1 MRKYIKLCVTALL
14 VSIVTLLTS
23 CPATPPS
30 LPSSNDRP
38 YLTPAT
44 PQNLRVQSGLQNS
57 FVLEWDKVD
66 SADWYV
72 VEYASAD
79 QPSEF
84 TMVSSGIRNNRLT
97 ITGRNGIGG
106 MNIDPDESYF
116 FSVKA
121 VASYGTERR
130 ESMPSDI
137 VEGAMAPETIQF
149 LVFPTVRDVTL
160 VWHSPNQIGYSG
172 EKLYEADYY
181 LRYKQK
187 NEQNWGDP
195 IPLED
200 SEDTET
206 ISNNMFSTDNPDY
219 DFQIYMEIGD
229 ENPVTVESE
238 IITATISEDYTPD
251 AIQSIEIESNRSDY
265 IGVKWSIPSN
275 WRLGD
280 ITRDICY
287 FTIERK
293 ASSYE
298 RKSSSSDW
306 EEIIN
311 ENEKGQSSSIEY
323 QGDGSEE
330 SPLTLEFHD
339 DTAVPGELYQYR
351 INYTVKPIPGDDSIY
366 YESNTDNVQESEK
379 GYLFYPEVSELAA
392 SYESLGPA
400 KSNVTL
406 TFKIDAPALSD
417 DLNLRWAVQRNVT
430 HPAEEETKNSIVE
443 NSELSDS
450 KFTFTETLNHREE
463 DAVSEHTY
471 TYNLVLL
478 KDDGS
483 IYADFGTFISDETLK
498 LSVPQII
505 NSAITSPDN
514 RVERIELHWS
524 ENVYVYEGLDR
535 STYIYTYQIDGE
547 APTTIS
553 QEKIIYDESGLCST
567 VIETEK
573 TEPVNISL
581 YVSALD
587 NQYYSTVSTVARVL
601 AFPDDFNLAITSNP
615 DKVILTWDSTNAI
628 TENVQYY
635 YEYSYENGKSGMLEI
650 DDITADTLTIE
661 KGSIPD
667 NSEISVKLLAKNTEY
682 ENEGSIDPL
691 VIKGVFI
698 SAPENIKASKAV
710 SESEVV
716 ITWDAVK
723 NADGYNVYRYL
734 NPDLSD
740 AERIGENINE
750 TTFTDSN
757 PTLSKPYYTVTALKG
772 TGETEKPFE
781 FESELNTATLESEP
795 VNLGYVFGGAMNAEV
810 ETAPVDESG
819 MYRPYTV
826 ITWDR
831 VPGATKYTISVLGQS
846 ITVDVSGNDHSSDFT
861 KSVNEDG
868 VETLSYHVE
877 GLLDGT
883 YTYYDNTGVLRDS
896 LDVTGYTIT
905 ATNDSFS
912 TENEQVLGTARRQL
926 KPVEYVNLLN
936 SMLYINLK
944 AAVEEESITDW
955 YPPKDRVLS
964 THYKEWSNEGFYVKT
979 PTGGG
984 RNTSQSDSPGWI
996 SMTGYKHYGTLT
1008 FTTRTGNDGIDIRIW
1023 TTDNSIWPYYVGNN
1037 QLYYIGYMKNDAN
1050 AESRQGF
1057 VDITGEGYLPA
1068 VVQLANINVKPV
1080 LDDKEDRF
1088 KDAYYNVT
1096 INNGATVKIDDNE
1109 SIVRPF

>member
-14 VSIVTLLTS
+14 VSIITLLVS

-97 ITGRNGIGG
+97 ITGRNGVGG

-160 VWHSPNQIGYSG
+160 VWHSPNQLGYDG
-172 EKLYEADYY
+172 EKLYEATYTLQY
-181 LRYKQK
+181 RQSGSA
-187 NEQNWGDP
+187 NWEHEIELD
-195 IPLED
+195 D
-200 SEDTET
+200 DKDTYE
-206 ISNNMFSTDNPDY
+206 ISNNDFSSENSDY
-219 DFQIYMEIGD
+219 DFQIYMEIGE
-229 ENPVTVESE
+229 ENPVKVESE
-238 IITATISEDYTPD
+238 IISATLSEDYTPD
-251 AIQSIEIESNRSDY
+251 AISDIEIESGRSDY
-265 IGVKWSIPSN
+265 IGLSWTLPAN
-275 WRLGD
+275 WRLMT
-280 ITRDICY
+280 ITREICY

-293 ASSYE
+293 SAD
-298 RKSSSSDW
+298 SDW
-306 EEIIN
+306 KKIVDEVTD
-311 ENEKGQSSSIEY
+311 GQSASIEVKA
-323 QGDGSEE
+323 GDGSAE
-330 SPLTLEFHD
+330 SPLEFSYED
-339 DTAVPGELYQYR
+339 KSAIPGETYQYR
-351 INYTVKPIPGDDSIY
+351 INYTVMPIPGDDTVY
-366 YESNTDNVQESEK
+366 YESNTDQAIEK
-379 GYLFYPEVSELAA
+379 EGKLFYPEVEEENLDA
-392 SYESLGPA
+392 SYKSEGPA
-400 KSNVTL
+400 QSAVTL
-406 TFKIDAPALSD
+406 SFPADNATLD
-417 DLNLRWAVQRNVT
+417 ETLGLRWGVQRSVI
-430 HPAEEETKNSIVE
+430 HPSSEEAEISIVD
-443 NSELSDS
+443 NPVLSGS
-450 KFTFTETLNHREE
+450 VFTFTEILNYTE
-463 DAVSEHTY
+463 DDSAEEHTY
-471 TYNLVLL
+471 SYNLVLL
-478 KDDGS
+478 KADGS
-483 IYADFGTFISDETLK
+483 VYADFGTFISDETLK

-505 NSAITSPDN
+505 NSVITSPNN
-514 RVERIELHWS
+514 RVGKIELHWS
-524 ENVYVYEGLDR
+524 ENVYEGLDR

-547 APTTIS
+547 APDTIS

-573 TEPVNISL
+573 KEPVNISL
-581 YVSALD
+581 YVSALG

-601 AFPDDFNLAITSNP
+601 AFPDDFNLAIISNP

-740 AERIGENINE
+740 AERIGENIKE
-750 TTFTDSN
+750 TTFADSN

-772 TGETEKPFE
+772 TGETEKPFK
-781 FESELNTATLESEP
+781 FESEPNAATLENEP
-795 VNLGYVFGGAMNAEV
+795 VNLGYVFGGAVNAKV
-810 ETAPVDESG
+810 ETAPVNESG

-877 GLLDGT
+877 GLLDGA
-883 YTYYDNTGVLRDS
+883 YTYYDNTGILRDS
-896 LDVTGYTIT
+896 LDVTGYTIR
-905 ATNDSFS
+905 ASNDAFS
-912 TENEQVLGTARRQL
+912 TVIEQVTGVARRQL
-926 KPVEYVNLLN
+926 KAEEYVNLLN
-936 SMLYINLK
+936 TVLYENLSNVTFSDWWTGK
-944 AAVEEESITDW
+944 FLGIGSDQNSITFDNGFSAYSADGADW
-955 YPPKDRVLS
+955 GGDS
-964 THYKEWSNEGFYVKT
+964 SNPLKI
-979 PTGGG
+979 PSDG
-984 RNTSQSDSPGWI
+984 RGWI
-996 SMTGYKHYGTLT
+996 QLSDVKAFNSELNFY
-1008 FTTRTGNDGIDIRIW
+1008 TRTGGNWKDIRILPYDEGGAGFLD
-1023 TTDNSIWPYYVGNN
+1023 TDSIH
-1037 QLYYIGYMKNDAN
+1037 YIGYNNFEGETDN
-1050 AESRQGF
+1050 QGF
-1057 VDITGEGYLPA
+1057 VEITGVDNGFWPA
-1068 VVQLANINVKPV
+1068 VVQMVNINVQTV
-1080 LDDKEDRF
+1080 DTSGN
-1088 KDAYYNVT
+1088 AYYNVT
-1096 INNGATVKIDDNE
+1096 INNGATEKIDDSE

>member
-14 VSIVTLLTS
+14 VSIVTLLAS

-84 TMVSSGIRNNRLT
+84 TMVSSGVRNNRLT
-97 ITGRNGIGG
+97 ITGRNGVGG

-160 VWHSPNQIGYSG
+160 VWHSPNQLGYDG
-172 EKLYEADYY
+172 EKLYEATYTLQY
-181 LRYKQK
+181 RQSGSA
-187 NEQNWGDP
+187 NWEHEIELD
-195 IPLED
+195 D
-200 SEDTET
+200 DKDTYE
-206 ISNNMFSTDNPDY
+206 ISNNDFSSENSDY
-219 DFQIYMEIGD
+219 DFQIYMEIGE
-229 ENPVTVESE
+229 ENPVKVESE
-238 IITATISEDYTPD
+238 IISATLSEDYTPD
-251 AIQSIEIESNRSDY
+251 AISDIEIESGRSDY
-265 IGVKWSIPSN
+265 IGLSWTLPAN
-275 WRLGD
+275 WRLMT
-280 ITRDICY
+280 ITREICY

-293 ASSYE
+293 SAD
-298 RKSSSSDW
+298 SDW
-306 EEIIN
+306 KKIVDEVTD
-311 ENEKGQSSSIEY
+311 GQSASIEVKA
-323 QGDGSEE
+323 GDGSAE
-330 SPLTLEFHD
+330 SPLEFSYED
-339 DTAVPGELYQYR
+339 KSAIPGETYQYR
-351 INYTVKPIPGDDSIY
+351 INYTVMPIPSDDTVY
-366 YESNTDNVQESEK
+366 YESNTDQAIEK
-379 GYLFYPEVSELAA
+379 EGKLFYPEVEEENLDA
-392 SYESLGPA
+392 SYKSEGPA
-400 KSNVTL
+400 QSAVTL
-406 TFKIDAPALSD
+406 SFPADNATLD
-417 DLNLRWAVQRNVT
+417 ETLGLRWGVQRSVM
-430 HPAEEETKNSIVE
+430 HPSSEEAEISIVD
-443 NSELSDS
+443 NPVLSGS
-450 KFTFTETLNHREE
+450 VFTFTEILNYTE
-463 DAVSEHTY
+463 DDSAEEHTY
-471 TYNLVLL
+471 SYNLVLL
-478 KDDGS
+478 KADGS
-483 IYADFGTFISDETLK
+483 VYADFGTFISDETLK

-505 NSAITSPDN
+505 NSAITSPNN
-514 RVERIELHWS
+514 RVGRIELHWS
-524 ENVYVYEGLDR
+524 ENVYEGLDR

-547 APTTIS
+547 ARVTIS

-573 TEPVNISL
+573 KEPVNISL

-587 NQYYSTVSTVARVL
+587 NQYYSTVSTVASVL
-601 AFPDDFNLAITSNP
+601 AFPDDFNLAIISNP

-740 AERIGENINE
+740 AERIGENIKE

-772 TGETEKPFE
+772 TGETEKPFK
-781 FESELNTATLESEP
+781 FESESNAATLENEP
-795 VNLGYVFGGAMNAEV
+795 VNLGYVFGGAMNAEA

-831 VPGATKYTISVLGQS
+831 VPGATKYTISALGES

-861 KSVNEDG
+861 KNGNEDG
-868 VETLSYHVE
+868 VGTLSYEAE

-883 YTYYDNTGVLRDS
+883 YTYYDNTGILRDS

-905 ATNDSFS
+905 ASNDVFS
-912 TENEQVLGTARRQL
+912 TVIEQVTGSARRQL
-926 KPVEYVNLLN
+926 KAVEYVNLVN
-936 SMLYINLK
+936 NVIYVNLK
-944 AAVEEESITDW
+944 AAVEEKNIVDW
-955 YPPKDRVLS
+955 FPPKDASLGTS
-964 THYKEWSNEGFYVKT
+964 YNDWSNDGFYVRT
-979 PTGGG
+979 ATGGG
-984 RNTSQSDSPGWI
+984 LNTSQSDSPGWI
-996 SMTGYKHYGTLT
+996 SMTEYSHYGNLT
-1008 FTTRTGNDGIDIRIW
+1008 FNTRTGAYGIDIRIW
-1023 TTDNSIWPYYVGNN
+1023 ANSSEGGAGYLGNDT
-1037 QLYYIGYMKNDAN
+1037 LYYIGYMKNDAN

>member
-1 MRKYIKLCVTALL
+1 MIGFLYLIWKVTALL
-14 VSIVTLLTS
+14 VSIITLLAS

-84 TMVSSGIRNNRLT
+84 TMVSSGVRNNRLT
-97 ITGRNGIGG
+97 ITGRNGVGG

-149 LVFPTVRDVTL
+149 LVFPTVHDVTL
-160 VWHSPNQIGYSG
+160 VWHSPNQLGYDG
-172 EKLYEADYY
+172 EKLYEATYTLQY
-181 LRYKQK
+181 RQSGSA
-187 NEQNWGDP
+187 NWEHEIELD
-195 IPLED
+195 D
-200 SEDTET
+200 DKDTYE
-206 ISNNMFSTDNPDY
+206 ISNNDFSSENSDY
-219 DFQIYMEIGD
+219 DFQIYMEIGE
-229 ENPVTVESE
+229 ENPVKVESE
-238 IITATISEDYTPD
+238 IISATLSEDYTPD
-251 AIQSIEIESNRSDY
+251 AISDIEIESGRSDY
-265 IGVKWSIPSN
+265 IGLSWTLPAN
-275 WRLGD
+275 WRLMT
-280 ITRDICY
+280 ITREICY

-293 ASSYE
+293 SAD
-298 RKSSSSDW
+298 SDW
-306 EEIIN
+306 KKIVDEVTD
-311 ENEKGQSSSIEY
+311 GQSASIEVKA
-323 QGDGSEE
+323 GDGSAE
-330 SPLTLEFHD
+330 SPLEFSYED
-339 DTAVPGELYQYR
+339 KSAIPGETYQYR
-351 INYTVKPIPGDDSIY
+351 INYTVMPIPGDDTVY
-366 YESNTDNVQESEK
+366 YESNTDQAIEK
-379 GYLFYPEVSELAA
+379 EGKLFYPEVEEENLDA
-392 SYESLGPA
+392 SYKSEGPA
-400 KSNVTL
+400 QSAVTL
-406 TFKIDAPALSD
+406 SFPADNATLD
-417 DLNLRWAVQRNVT
+417 ETLGLRWGVQRSVI
-430 HPAEEETKNSIVE
+430 HPSSEEAEISIVD
-443 NSELSDS
+443 NPVLSGS
-450 KFTFTETLNHREE
+450 VFTFTEILNYTE
-463 DAVSEHTY
+463 DDSAEEHTY
-471 TYNLVLL
+471 SYNLVLL
-478 KDDGS
+478 KADGS
-483 IYADFGTFISDETLK
+483 VYADFGTFISDETLK

-505 NSAITSPDN
+505 NSVITSPNN
-514 RVERIELHWS
+514 RVGRIELHWS
-524 ENVYVYEGLDR
+524 ENVYEGLDR

-547 APTTIS
+547 APDTIS

-573 TEPVNISL
+573 KEPVNISL
-581 YVSALD
+581 YVSALG
-587 NQYYSTVSTVARVL
+587 NQYYSKVNTVV
-601 AFPDDFNLAITSNP
+601 PDDFNLAITSNP

-635 YEYSYENGKSGMLEI
+635 YEYSYENGKSSMLEI
-650 DDITADTLTIE
+650 DDITSDTLTIE

-682 ENEGSIDPL
+682 EKEGSIETSD
-691 VIKGVFI
+691 VKGVFI

-740 AERIGENINE
+740 AEPIGENIQE
-750 TTFTDSN
+750 TTFADTN

-772 TGETEKPFE
+772 TGETEKPFK
-781 FESELNTATLESEP
+781 FESEPNAATLENEP
-795 VNLGYVFGGAMNAEV
+795 VNLGYVFGGTMNAEA

-877 GLLDGT
+877 GLLDGA
-883 YTYYDNTGVLRDS
+883 YTYYDNTGILRDS
-896 LDVTGYTIT
+896 LDVTGYTIR
-905 ATNDSFS
+905 ASNDACS
-912 TENEQVLGTARRQL
+912 TVIEQVTGVARRQL
-926 KPVEYVNLLN
+926 KAEEYVNIVN
-936 SMLYINLK
+936 SILSSAIEK
-944 AAVEEESITDW
+944 ANFNDW
-955 YPPKDRVLS
+955 
-964 THYKEWSNEGFYVKT
+964 FT
-979 PTGGG
+979 PGG
-984 RNTSQSDSPGWI
+984 RNPEPDSYTDGGLKITTASSSISGGLDEMSCNNPGWI
-996 SMTGYKHYGTLT
+996 EMREYQTPLFMGLLFNTDAA
-1008 FTTRTGNDGIDIRIW
+1008 NQDIRIW
-1023 TTDNSIWPYYVGNN
+1023 SDGINKSTGTQYWGDQKLLKVGGLEDDGQARGKVVITDTATDRPKYYSAEVILHNIDVQN
-1037 QLYYIGYMKNDAN
+1037 DTNDEYYLV
-1050 AESRQGF
+1050 S
-1057 VDITGEGYLPA
+1057 
-1068 VVQLANINVKPV
+1068 
-1080 LDDKEDRF
+1080 
-1088 KDAYYNVT
+1088 
-1096 INNGATVKIDDNE
+1096 INNGTQVQINDSDVPVK
-1109 SIVRPF
+1109 PY

>member
-14 VSIVTLLTS
+14 VSIITLLVS

-97 ITGRNGIGG
+97 ITGRNGVGG

-160 VWHSPNQIGYSG
+160 VWHSPNQLGYDG
-172 EKLYEADYY
+172 EKLYEATYTLQY
-181 LRYKQK
+181 RQSGSA
-187 NEQNWGDP
+187 NWEHEIELD
-195 IPLED
+195 D
-200 SEDTET
+200 DKDTYE
-206 ISNNMFSTDNPDY
+206 ISNNDFSSENSDY
-219 DFQIYMEIGD
+219 DFQIYMEIGE
-229 ENPVTVESE
+229 ENPVKVESE
-238 IITATISEDYTPD
+238 IISATLSEDYTPD
-251 AIQSIEIESNRSDY
+251 AISDIEIESGRSDY
-265 IGVKWSIPSN
+265 IGLSWTLPAN
-275 WRLGD
+275 WRLMT
-280 ITRDICY
+280 ITREICY

-293 ASSYE
+293 SAD
-298 RKSSSSDW
+298 SDW
-306 EEIIN
+306 KKIVDEVTD
-311 ENEKGQSSSIEY
+311 GQSASIEVKA
-323 QGDGSEE
+323 GDGSAE
-330 SPLTLEFHD
+330 SPLEFSYED
-339 DTAVPGELYQYR
+339 KSAIPGETYQYR
-351 INYTVKPIPGDDSIY
+351 INYTVMPIPGDDTVY
-366 YESNTDNVQESEK
+366 YESNTDQAIEK
-379 GYLFYPEVSELAA
+379 EGKLFYPEVEEENLDA
-392 SYESLGPA
+392 SYKSEGPA
-400 KSNVTL
+400 QSAVTL
-406 TFKIDAPALSD
+406 SFPADNATLD
-417 DLNLRWAVQRNVT
+417 ETLGLRWGVQRSVM
-430 HPAEEETKNSIVE
+430 HPSSEEAEISIVD
-443 NSELSDS
+443 NPVLSGS
-450 KFTFTETLNHREE
+450 VFTFTEILNYTE
-463 DAVSEHTY
+463 DDSAEEHTY
-471 TYNLVLL
+471 SYNLVLL
-478 KDDGS
+478 KADGS
-483 IYADFGTFISDETLK
+483 VYADFGTFISDETLK

-505 NSAITSPDN
+505 NSVITSPNN

-524 ENVYVYEGLDR
+524 ENVYEGLDR

-547 APTTIS
+547 APDTIS

-573 TEPVNISL
+573 KEPVNISL
-581 YVSALD
+581 YVSALG

-601 AFPDDFNLAITSNP
+601 AFPDDFNLAIISNP

-740 AERIGENINE
+740 AERIGENIKE

-781 FESELNTATLESEP
+781 FESELNTATLENEP
-795 VNLGYVFGGAMNAEV
+795 VNLGYVFGGTMNAEA

-831 VPGATKYTISVLGQS
+831 VPGATKYTISVLGES

-861 KSVNEDG
+861 KSGNEDG
-868 VETLSYHVE
+868 IETLSYHVE

-1096 INNGATVKIDDNE
+1096 INNGATVKIDDSE

>member
-14 VSIVTLLTS
+14 VSIITLLVS

-97 ITGRNGIGG
+97 ITGRNGVGG

-160 VWHSPNQIGYSG
+160 VWHSPNQLGYDG
-172 EKLYEADYY
+172 EKLYEATYTLQY
-181 LRYKQK
+181 RQSGSA
-187 NEQNWGDP
+187 NWEHEIELD
-195 IPLED
+195 D
-200 SEDTET
+200 DKDTYE
-206 ISNNMFSTDNPDY
+206 ISNNDFSSENSDY
-219 DFQIYMEIGD
+219 DFQIYMEIGE
-229 ENPVTVESE
+229 ENPVKVESE
-238 IITATISEDYTPD
+238 IISATLSEDYTPD
-251 AIQSIEIESNRSDY
+251 AISDIEIESGRSDY
-265 IGVKWSIPSN
+265 IGLSWTLPAN
-275 WRLGD
+275 WRLMT
-280 ITRDICY
+280 ITREICY

-293 ASSYE
+293 SAD
-298 RKSSSSDW
+298 SDW
-306 EEIIN
+306 KKIVDEVTD
-311 ENEKGQSSSIEY
+311 GQSASIEVKA
-323 QGDGSEE
+323 GDGSAE
-330 SPLTLEFHD
+330 SPLEFSYED
-339 DTAVPGELYQYR
+339 KSAIPGETYQYR
-351 INYTVKPIPGDDSIY
+351 INYTVMPIPGDDTVY
-366 YESNTDNVQESEK
+366 YESNTDQAIEK
-379 GYLFYPEVSELAA
+379 EGKLFYPEVEEENLDA
-392 SYESLGPA
+392 SYKSEGPA
-400 KSNVTL
+400 QSAVTL
-406 TFKIDAPALSD
+406 SFPADNATLD
-417 DLNLRWAVQRNVT
+417 ETLGLRWGVQRSVI
-430 HPAEEETKNSIVE
+430 HPSSEEAEISIVD
-443 NSELSDS
+443 NPVLSGS
-450 KFTFTETLNHREE
+450 VFTFTEILNYTE
-463 DAVSEHTY
+463 DDSAEEHTY
-471 TYNLVLL
+471 SYNLVLL
-478 KDDGS
+478 KADGS
-483 IYADFGTFISDETLK
+483 VYADFGTFISDETLK

-505 NSAITSPDN
+505 NSVITSPNN
-514 RVERIELHWS
+514 RVGKIELHWS
-524 ENVYVYEGLDR
+524 ENVYEGLDR

-547 APTTIS
+547 APDTIS

-573 TEPVNISL
+573 KEPVNISL

-628 TENVQYY
+628 IENVQYY
-635 YEYSYENGKSGMLEI
+635 YEYSYENEKSGMLEI

-740 AERIGENINE
+740 AERIGENIKE

-772 TGETEKPFE
+772 TGETEKPFK
-781 FESELNTATLESEP
+781 FESELNTATLENEP
-795 VNLGYVFGGAMNAEV
+795 VNLGYVFGGTMNAEA

-831 VPGATKYTISVLGQS
+831 VPGATKYTIAALGES

-861 KSVNEDG
+861 KSGNEDG
-868 VETLSYHVE
+868 IETLSYHVE

-883 YTYYDNTGVLRDS
+883 YTYYDNTGILRDS
-896 LDVTGYTIT
+896 LEVTGYTIT
-905 ATNDSFS
+905 ASNDVFS
-912 TENEQVLGTARRQL
+912 TDIEQVAGTVRRQL
-926 KPVEYVNLLN
+926 KTEEYVNLLN
-936 SMLYINLK
+936 TVLHENLSN
-944 AAVEEESITDW
+944 VPFRDW
-955 YPPKDRVLS
+955 WTGSVAS
-964 THYKEWSNEGFYVKT
+964 EGD
-979 PTGGG
+979 
-984 RNTSQSDSPGWI
+984 TSQNHDAPGNGFSVYTTHGSGGILGLSNNPVDAPDRGWI
-996 SMTGYKHYGTLT
+996 QLANVKAFNSELNFY
-1008 FTTRTGNDGIDIRIW
+1008 TRTGDNWKDIRILPG
-1023 TTDNSIWPYYVGNN
+1023 DEGKAGYLDVDPLV
-1037 QLYYIGYMKNDAN
+1037 YIGYDNLSGETGN
-1050 AESRQGF
+1050 QGF
-1057 VDITGEGYLPA
+1057 VEITGVNNGYWPA
-1068 VVQLANINVKPV
+1068 VVQMVNINVQTV
-1080 LDDKEDRF
+1080 DTSGN
-1088 KDAYYNVT
+1088 AYYNVT
-1096 INNGATVKIDDNE
+1096 INNGPTVKIDDSE

>member
-14 VSIVTLLTS
+14 VSIITLLVS

-97 ITGRNGIGG
+97 ITGRNGVGG

-160 VWHSPNQIGYSG
+160 VWHSPNQLGYDG
-172 EKLYEADYY
+172 EKLYEATYTLQY
-181 LRYKQK
+181 RQSGSA
-187 NEQNWGDP
+187 NWEHEIELD
-195 IPLED
+195 D
-200 SEDTET
+200 DKDTYE
-206 ISNNMFSTDNPDY
+206 ISNNDFSSENSDY
-219 DFQIYMEIGD
+219 DFQIYMEIGE
-229 ENPVTVESE
+229 ENPVKVESE
-238 IITATISEDYTPD
+238 IISATLSEDYTPD
-251 AIQSIEIESNRSDY
+251 AISDIEIESGRSDY
-265 IGVKWSIPSN
+265 IGLSWTLPAN
-275 WRLGD
+275 WRLMT
-280 ITRDICY
+280 ITREICY

-293 ASSYE
+293 SAD
-298 RKSSSSDW
+298 SDW
-306 EEIIN
+306 KKIVDEVTD
-311 ENEKGQSSSIEY
+311 GQSASIEVKA
-323 QGDGSEE
+323 GDGSAE
-330 SPLTLEFHD
+330 SPLEFSYED
-339 DTAVPGELYQYR
+339 KSAIPGETYQYR
-351 INYTVKPIPGDDSIY
+351 INYTVMPIPSDDTVY
-366 YESNTDNVQESEK
+366 YESNTDQAIEK
-379 GYLFYPEVSELAA
+379 EGKLFYPEVEEENLDA
-392 SYESLGPA
+392 SYKSEGPA
-400 KSNVTL
+400 QSAVTL
-406 TFKIDAPALSD
+406 SFPADNATLD
-417 DLNLRWAVQRNVT
+417 ETLGLRWGVQRSVM
-430 HPAEEETKNSIVE
+430 HPSSEEAEISIVD
-443 NSELSDS
+443 NPVLSGS
-450 KFTFTETLNHREE
+450 VFTFTEILNYTE
-463 DAVSEHTY
+463 DDSAEEHTY
-471 TYNLVLL
+471 SYNLVLL
-478 KDDGS
+478 KADGS
-483 IYADFGTFISDETLK
+483 VYADFGTFISDETLK

-505 NSAITSPDN
+505 NSVITSPNN
-514 RVERIELHWS
+514 RVGKIELHWS
-524 ENVYVYEGLDR
+524 ENVYEGLDR

-547 APTTIS
+547 APDTIS

-573 TEPVNISL
+573 KEPVNISL

-601 AFPDDFNLAITSNP
+601 AFPDDFNLAIISNP

-628 TENVQYY
+628 TGNVQYY

-740 AERIGENINE
+740 AERIGENIKE

-781 FESELNTATLESEP
+781 FESELNTATLENEP
-795 VNLGYVFGGAMNAEV
+795 VNLGYVFGGTMNAEA

-826 ITWDR
+826 VTWDR
-831 VPGATKYTISVLGQS
+831 VPGATKYIIAALGES

-868 VETLSYHVE
+868 IETLSYHVE

-883 YTYYDNTGVLRDS
+883 YTYYDNTGILKDS
-896 LDVTGYTIT
+896 LDVTGYTIK
-905 ATNDSFS
+905 ASNDAFS
-912 TENEQVLGTARRQL
+912 TDTEQVTGTVRRQL
-926 KPVEYVNLLN
+926 KAVEYVNLLN
-936 SMLYINLK
+936 TVLYENLSN
-944 AAVEEESITDW
+944 VPFRDW
-955 YPPKDRVLS
+955 WTGSVAS
-964 THYKEWSNEGFYVKT
+964 EGD
-979 PTGGG
+979 
-984 RNTSQSDSPGWI
+984 TSQNHAAPGNGFSVYTTHGSGGILGLSDKPVDAPDRGWI
-996 SMTGYKHYGTLT
+996 QLANVKAFNSELNFY
-1008 FTTRTGNDGIDIRIW
+1008 TRTGDNWKDIRILPG
-1023 TTDNSIWPYYVGNN
+1023 DEGKAGYLDVDPLV
-1037 QLYYIGYMKNDAN
+1037 YIGYDNLSGETGN
-1050 AESRQGF
+1050 QGF
-1057 VDITGEGYLPA
+1057 VEITGVSNGFWPA
-1068 VVQLANINVKPV
+1068 VVQMVNINVQTV
-1080 LDDKEDRF
+1080 DTSGN
-1088 KDAYYNVT
+1088 AYYNVT
-1096 INNGATVKIDDNE
+1096 INKGSTVKINDSE

>member
-14 VSIVTLLTS
+14 VSIVTLLAS

-84 TMVSSGIRNNRLT
+84 TMVSSGVRNNRLT
-97 ITGRNGIGG
+97 ITGRNGVGG

-160 VWHSPNQIGYSG
+160 VWHSPNQLGYDG
-172 EKLYEADYY
+172 EKLYEATYTLQY
-181 LRYKQK
+181 RQSGSA
-187 NEQNWGDP
+187 NWEHEIELD
-195 IPLED
+195 D
-200 SEDTET
+200 DKDTYE
-206 ISNNMFSTDNPDY
+206 ISNNDFSSENSDY
-219 DFQIYMEIGD
+219 DFQIYMEIGE
-229 ENPVTVESE
+229 ENPVKVESE
-238 IITATISEDYTPD
+238 IISATLSEDYTPD
-251 AIQSIEIESNRSDY
+251 AISDIEIESGRSDY
-265 IGVKWSIPSN
+265 IGLSWTLPAN
-275 WRLGD
+275 WRLMT
-280 ITRDICY
+280 ITREICY

-293 ASSYE
+293 SAD
-298 RKSSSSDW
+298 SDW
-306 EEIIN
+306 KKIVDEVTD
-311 ENEKGQSSSIEY
+311 GQSASIEVKA
-323 QGDGSEE
+323 GDGSAE
-330 SPLTLEFHD
+330 SPLEFSYED
-339 DTAVPGELYQYR
+339 KSAIPGETYQYR
-351 INYTVKPIPGDDSIY
+351 INYTVMPIPSDDTVY
-366 YESNTDNVQESEK
+366 YESNTDQAIEK
-379 GYLFYPEVSELAA
+379 EGKLFYPEVEEENLDA
-392 SYESLGPA
+392 SYKSEGPA
-400 KSNVTL
+400 QSAVTL
-406 TFKIDAPALSD
+406 SFPADNATLD
-417 DLNLRWAVQRNVT
+417 ETLGLRWGVQRSVM
-430 HPAEEETKNSIVE
+430 HPSSEEAEISIVD
-443 NSELSDS
+443 NPVLSGS
-450 KFTFTETLNHREE
+450 VFTFTEILNYTE
-463 DAVSEHTY
+463 DDSAEEHTY
-471 TYNLVLL
+471 SYNLVLL
-478 KDDGS
+478 KADGS
-483 IYADFGTFISDETLK
+483 VYADFGTFISDETLK

-524 ENVYVYEGLDR
+524 ENVYEGLDR

-628 TENVQYY
+628 IENVQYY
-635 YEYSYENGKSGMLEI
+635 YEYSYENGKSGMLKI

-740 AERIGENINE
+740 AERIGENIKE

-781 FESELNTATLESEP
+781 FESELNTATLENEP
-795 VNLGYVFGGAMNAEV
+795 VNLGYVFGGTMNAEA

-831 VPGATKYTISVLGQS
+831 VPGATKYTIAALGES

-861 KSVNEDG
+861 KSGNEDG
-868 VETLSYHVE
+868 IETLSYHVE

-883 YTYYDNTGVLRDS
+883 YTYYDNTGILRDS
-896 LDVTGYTIT
+896 LEVTGYTIT
-905 ATNDSFS
+905 ASNDVFS
-912 TENEQVLGTARRQL
+912 TDIEQVAGTVRRQL
-926 KPVEYVNLLN
+926 KTEEYVNLLN
-936 SMLYINLK
+936 TVLHENLSN
-944 AAVEEESITDW
+944 VPFRDW
-955 YPPKDRVLS
+955 WTGSVAS
-964 THYKEWSNEGFYVKT
+964 EGD
-979 PTGGG
+979 
-984 RNTSQSDSPGWI
+984 TSQNHAAPGNGFSVYTTHGSGGILGLSDNPVDAPDRGWI
-996 SMTGYKHYGTLT
+996 QLANVKAFNSELNFY
-1008 FTTRTGNDGIDIRIW
+1008 TRTGDNWKDIRILPG
-1023 TTDNSIWPYYVGNN
+1023 DEGKAGYLDVDPLV
-1037 QLYYIGYMKNDAN
+1037 YIGYDNLSGETGN
-1050 AESRQGF
+1050 QGF
-1057 VDITGEGYLPA
+1057 VEITGVSNGFWPA
-1068 VVQLANINVKPV
+1068 VVQMVNINVQTV
-1080 LDDKEDRF
+1080 DTSGN
-1088 KDAYYNVT
+1088 AYYNVT
-1096 INNGATVKIDDNE
+1096 INKGSTVKINDSE

>member
-14 VSIVTLLTS
+14 VSIITLLVS

-84 TMVSSGIRNNRLT
+84 TMVSSGVRNNRLT
-97 ITGRNGIGG
+97 ITGRNGVGG

-160 VWHSPNQIGYSG
+160 VWHSPNQLGYDG
-172 EKLYEADYY
+172 EKLYEATYTLQY
-181 LRYKQK
+181 RQSGSA
-187 NEQNWGDP
+187 NWEHEIELD
-195 IPLED
+195 D
-200 SEDTET
+200 DKDTYE
-206 ISNNMFSTDNPDY
+206 ISNNDFSSENSDY
-219 DFQIYMEIGD
+219 DFQIYMEIGE
-229 ENPVTVESE
+229 ENPVKVESE
-238 IITATISEDYTPD
+238 IISATLSEDYTPD
-251 AIQSIEIESNRSDY
+251 AISDIEIESGRSDY
-265 IGVKWSIPSN
+265 IGLSWTLPAN
-275 WRLGD
+275 WRLMT
-280 ITRDICY
+280 ITREICY

-293 ASSYE
+293 SAD
-298 RKSSSSDW
+298 SDW
-306 EEIIN
+306 KKIVDEVTD
-311 ENEKGQSSSIEY
+311 GQSASIEVKA
-323 QGDGSEE
+323 GDGSAE
-330 SPLTLEFHD
+330 SPLEFSYED
-339 DTAVPGELYQYR
+339 KSAIPGETYQYR
-351 INYTVKPIPGDDSIY
+351 INYTVMPIPGDDTVY
-366 YESNTDNVQESEK
+366 YESNTDQAIEK
-379 GYLFYPEVSELAA
+379 EGKLFYPEVEEENLDA
-392 SYESLGPA
+392 SYKSEGPA
-400 KSNVTL
+400 QSAVTL
-406 TFKIDAPALSD
+406 SFPADNATLD
-417 DLNLRWAVQRNVT
+417 ETLGLRWGVQRSVM
-430 HPAEEETKNSIVE
+430 HPSSEEAEISIVD
-443 NSELSDS
+443 NPVLSGS
-450 KFTFTETLNHREE
+450 VFTFTEILNYTE
-463 DAVSEHTY
+463 DDSAKEHTY
-471 TYNLVLL
+471 SYNLVLL
-478 KDDGS
+478 KADGS
-483 IYADFGTFISDETLK
+483 VYADFGTFISDETLK

-505 NSAITSPDN
+505 NSVITSPNN
-514 RVERIELHWS
+514 RVGKIELHWS
-524 ENVYVYEGLDR
+524 ENVYEGLDR

-547 APTTIS
+547 APDTIS

-573 TEPVNISL
+573 KEPVNISL

-601 AFPDDFNLAITSNP
+601 AFPDDFNLAIISNP

-740 AERIGENINE
+740 AERIGENIKE

-781 FESELNTATLESEP
+781 FESELNTATLENEL
-795 VNLGYVFGGAMNAEV
+795 VNLGYVFGGAMNAEA

-826 ITWDR
+826 IRWDR
-831 VPGATKYTISVLGQS
+831 VPGATKYTISVLGKS

-861 KSVNEDG
+861 KSGNVDG
-868 VETLSYHVE
+868 VGTLLYKAE

-883 YTYYDNTGVLRDS
+883 YTYYDNTGILRDS
-896 LDVTGYTIT
+896 LDVTGYTII
-905 ATNDSFS
+905 ATNDTLS
-912 TENEQVLGTARRQL
+912 TEDEQIAGTARRQL

-936 SMLYINLK
+936 TVLHENLGNVTFRDWWTGSAEFSGGDK
-944 AAVEEESITDW
+944 SQNHNDFENGFSVYTTDGAGTGW
-955 YPPKDRVLS
+955 LIDPGNPV
-964 THYKEWSNEGFYVKT
+964 NA
-979 PTGGG
+979 PT
-984 RNTSQSDSPGWI
+984 RGWI
-996 SMTGYKHYGTLT
+996 QLSNVKAFNSELNFY
-1008 FTTRTGNDGIDIRIW
+1008 TRTGGNWKDIRILP
-1023 TTDNSIWPYYVGNN
+1023 TDTGGAGYQGVDE
-1037 QLYYIGYMKNDAN
+1037 LHYIGYNN
-1050 AESRQGF
+1050 FEGETNNQGF
-1057 VDITGEGYLPA
+1057 VEITGVNNGFWPA
-1068 VVQLANINVKPV
+1068 VVQMVNINVQTV
-1080 LDDKEDRF
+1080 DTSGN
-1088 KDAYYNVT
+1088 AYYNVT
-1096 INNGATVKIDDNE
+1096 INNGATVKIDDSE

>member
-14 VSIVTLLTS
+14 VSIITLLVS

-84 TMVSSGIRNNRLT
+84 TMVSSGVRNNRLT
-97 ITGRNGIGG
+97 ITGRNGVGG

-160 VWHSPNQIGYSG
+160 VWHSPNQLGYDG
-172 EKLYEADYY
+172 EKLYEATYTLQY
-181 LRYKQK
+181 RQSGSA
-187 NEQNWGDP
+187 NWEHEIELD
-195 IPLED
+195 D
-200 SEDTET
+200 DKDTYE
-206 ISNNMFSTDNPDY
+206 ISNNDFSSENSDY
-219 DFQIYMEIGD
+219 DFQIYMEIGE
-229 ENPVTVESE
+229 ENPVKVESE
-238 IITATISEDYTPD
+238 IISATLSEDYTPD
-251 AIQSIEIESNRSDY
+251 AISDIEIESGRSDY
-265 IGVKWSIPSN
+265 IGLSWMLPAN
-275 WRLGD
+275 WRLMT
-280 ITRDICY
+280 ITREICY

-293 ASSYE
+293 SAD
-298 RKSSSSDW
+298 SDW
-306 EEIIN
+306 KKIVDEVTD
-311 ENEKGQSSSIEY
+311 GQSASIEVKA
-323 QGDGSEE
+323 GDGSAE
-330 SPLTLEFHD
+330 SPLEFSYED
-339 DTAVPGELYQYR
+339 KSAIPGETYQYR
-351 INYTVKPIPGDDSIY
+351 INYTVMPIPGDDTVY
-366 YESNTDNVQESEK
+366 YESNTDQAIEK
-379 GYLFYPEVSELAA
+379 EGKLFYPEVEEENLDA
-392 SYESLGPA
+392 SYKSEGPA
-400 KSNVTL
+400 QSAVTL
-406 TFKIDAPALSD
+406 SFPADNATLD
-417 DLNLRWAVQRNVT
+417 ETLGLRWGVQRSVI
-430 HPAEEETKNSIVE
+430 HPSSEEAEISIVD
-443 NSELSDS
+443 NPVLSGS
-450 KFTFTETLNHREE
+450 VFTFTEILNYTE
-463 DAVSEHTY
+463 DDSAEEHTY
-471 TYNLVLL
+471 SYNLVLL
-478 KDDGS
+478 KADGS
-483 IYADFGTFISDETLK
+483 VYADFGTFISDETLK

-505 NSAITSPDN
+505 NSVITSPNN
-514 RVERIELHWS
+514 RVGKIELHWS
-524 ENVYVYEGLDR
+524 ENVYEGLDR

-547 APTTIS
+547 APDTIS

-573 TEPVNISL
+573 KEPVNISL

-628 TENVQYY
+628 IENVQYY
-635 YEYSYENGKSGMLEI
+635 YEYSYENEKSGMLEI

-740 AERIGENINE
+740 AERIGENIKE

-772 TGETEKPFE
+772 TGETEKPFK
-781 FESELNTATLESEP
+781 FELELNTATLENEP
-795 VNLGYVFGGAMNAEV
+795 VNLGYVFGGTMNAEA

-831 VPGATKYTISVLGQS
+831 VPGATKYTIAALGES

-861 KSVNEDG
+861 KSGNEDG
-868 VETLSYHVE
+868 IETLSYHVE

-883 YTYYDNTGVLRDS
+883 YTYYDNTGILRDS
-896 LDVTGYTIT
+896 LEVTGYTIR
-905 ATNDSFS
+905 ASNDAFS
-912 TENEQVLGTARRQL
+912 TVIEQVTGVARRQL
-926 KPVEYVNLLN
+926 KAEEYVNLLN
-936 SMLYINLK
+936 TVLYENLSNVTFSDWWTGK
-944 AAVEEESITDW
+944 FLGIGSDQNSITFDNGFSAYSADGADW
-955 YPPKDRVLS
+955 GGDS
-964 THYKEWSNEGFYVKT
+964 SNPLKI
-979 PTGGG
+979 PSDG
-984 RNTSQSDSPGWI
+984 RGWI
-996 SMTGYKHYGTLT
+996 QLSDVKAFNSELNFY
-1008 FTTRTGNDGIDIRIW
+1008 TRTGGNWKDIRILPYDEGGAGFLD
-1023 TTDNSIWPYYVGNN
+1023 TDSIH
-1037 QLYYIGYMKNDAN
+1037 YIGYNNFEGETDN
-1050 AESRQGF
+1050 QGF
-1057 VDITGEGYLPA
+1057 VEITGVDNGFWPA
-1068 VVQLANINVKPV
+1068 VVQMVNINVQTV
-1080 LDDKEDRF
+1080 DTSGN
-1088 KDAYYNVT
+1088 AYYNVT
-1096 INNGATVKIDDNE
+1096 INDGATVKINDSE

>member
-14 VSIVTLLTS
+14 VSIVTLLAS

-84 TMVSSGIRNNRLT
+84 TMVSSGVRNNRLT
-97 ITGRNGIGG
+97 ITGRNGVGG

-160 VWHSPNQIGYSG
+160 VWHSPNQLGYDG
-172 EKLYEADYY
+172 EKLYEATYTLQY
-181 LRYKQK
+181 RQSGSA
-187 NEQNWGDP
+187 NWEHEIELD
-195 IPLED
+195 D
-200 SEDTET
+200 DKDTYE
-206 ISNNMFSTDNPDY
+206 ISNNDFSSENSDY
-219 DFQIYMEIGD
+219 DFQIYMEIGE
-229 ENPVTVESE
+229 ENPVKVESE
-238 IITATISEDYTPD
+238 IISATLSEDYTPD
-251 AIQSIEIESNRSDY
+251 AISDIEIESGRSDY
-265 IGVKWSIPSN
+265 IGLSWTLPAN
-275 WRLGD
+275 WRLMT
-280 ITRDICY
+280 ITREICY

-293 ASSYE
+293 SAD
-298 RKSSSSDW
+298 SDW
-306 EEIIN
+306 KKIVDEVTD
-311 ENEKGQSSSIEY
+311 GQSASIEVKA
-323 QGDGSEE
+323 GDGSAE
-330 SPLTLEFHD
+330 SPLEFSYED
-339 DTAVPGELYQYR
+339 KSAIPGETYQYR
-351 INYTVKPIPGDDSIY
+351 INYTVMPIPSDDTVY
-366 YESNTDNVQESEK
+366 YESNTDQAIEK
-379 GYLFYPEVSELAA
+379 EGKLFYPEVEEENLDA
-392 SYESLGPA
+392 SYKSEGPA
-400 KSNVTL
+400 QSAVTL
-406 TFKIDAPALSD
+406 SFPTDNATLD
-417 DLNLRWAVQRNVT
+417 ETLGLRWGVQRSVM
-430 HPAEEETKNSIVE
+430 HPSSEEAEISIVD
-443 NSELSDS
+443 NPVLSGS
-450 KFTFTETLNHREE
+450 VFTFTEILNYTE
-463 DAVSEHTY
+463 DDSAEEHTY
-471 TYNLVLL
+471 SYNLVLL
-478 KDDGS
+478 KADGS
-483 IYADFGTFISDETLK
+483 VYADFGTFISDETLK

-505 NSAITSPDN
+505 NSVITSPND
-514 RVERIELHWS
+514 RVGKIELHWS
-524 ENVYVYEGLDR
+524 ENVYEGLDR

-587 NQYYSTVSTVARVL
+587 NQYYSKVSTVARVL

-628 TENVQYY
+628 IENVQYY

-740 AERIGENINE
+740 AERIGENIKE
-750 TTFTDSN
+750 TTSTDSN

-781 FESELNTATLESEP
+781 FESELNTATLENEP
-795 VNLGYVFGGAMNAEV
+795 VNLGYVFGGTMNAEA

-831 VPGATKYTISVLGQS
+831 VPGATKYTIAALGES

-861 KSVNEDG
+861 KSGNEDG
-868 VETLSYHVE
+868 IETLSYHVE

-883 YTYYDNTGVLRDS
+883 YTYYDNTGILRDS
-896 LDVTGYTIT
+896 LEVTGYTIT
-905 ATNDSFS
+905 ASNDVFS
-912 TENEQVLGTARRQL
+912 TDIEQVAGTVIRQL
-926 KPVEYVNLLN
+926 KTEEYVNLLN
-936 SMLYINLK
+936 TVLHENLSN
-944 AAVEEESITDW
+944 VPFRDW
-955 YPPKDRVLS
+955 WTGSVAS
-964 THYKEWSNEGFYVKT
+964 EGD
-979 PTGGG
+979 
-984 RNTSQSDSPGWI
+984 TSQNHAAPGNGFSVYTTHGSGGILSLSDN
-996 SMTGYKHYGTLT
+996 T
-1008 FTTRTGNDGIDIRIW
+1008 
-1023 TTDNSIWPYYVGNN
+1023 V
-1037 QLYYIGYMKNDAN
+1037 DAPNRGLIQN
-1050 AESRQGF
+1050 A
-1057 VDITGEGYLPA
+1057 
-1068 VVQLANINVKPV
+1068 NVKAFNS
-1080 LDDKEDRF
+1080 K
-1088 KDAYYNVT
+1088 
-1096 INNGATVKIDDNE
+1096 
-1109 SIVRPF
+1109 

>member
-14 VSIVTLLTS
+14 VSIITLLAS

-84 TMVSSGIRNNRLT
+84 TMVSSGVRNNRLT
-97 ITGRNGIGG
+97 ITGRNGVGG

-160 VWHSPNQIGYSG
+160 VWHSPNQLGYDG
-172 EKLYEADYY
+172 EKLYEATYTLQY
-181 LRYKQK
+181 RQSGSA
-187 NEQNWGDP
+187 NWEHEIELD
-195 IPLED
+195 D
-200 SEDTET
+200 DKDTYE
-206 ISNNMFSTDNPDY
+206 ISNNDFSSENSDY
-219 DFQIYMEIGD
+219 DFQIYMEIGE
-229 ENPVTVESE
+229 ENPVKVESE
-238 IITATISEDYTPD
+238 IISATLSEDYTPD
-251 AIQSIEIESNRSDY
+251 AISDIEIESGRSDY
-265 IGVKWSIPSN
+265 IGLSWTLPAN
-275 WRLGD
+275 WRLMT
-280 ITRDICY
+280 ITREICY

-293 ASSYE
+293 SAD
-298 RKSSSSDW
+298 SDW
-306 EEIIN
+306 KKIVDEVTD
-311 ENEKGQSSSIEY
+311 GQSASIEVKA
-323 QGDGSEE
+323 GDGSAE
-330 SPLTLEFHD
+330 SPLEFSYED
-339 DTAVPGELYQYR
+339 KSAIPGETYQYR
-351 INYTVKPIPGDDSIY
+351 INYTVMPIPGDDTVY
-366 YESNTDNVQESEK
+366 YESNTDQAIEK
-379 GYLFYPEVSELAA
+379 EGKLFYPEVEEENLDA
-392 SYESLGPA
+392 SYKSEGPA
-400 KSNVTL
+400 QSAVTL
-406 TFKIDAPALSD
+406 SFPADNATLD
-417 DLNLRWAVQRNVT
+417 ETLGLRWGVQRSVI
-430 HPAEEETKNSIVE
+430 HPSSEEAEISIVD
-443 NSELSDS
+443 NPVLSGS
-450 KFTFTETLNHREE
+450 VFTFTEILNYTE
-463 DAVSEHTY
+463 DDSAEEHTY
-471 TYNLVLL
+471 SYNLVLL
-478 KDDGS
+478 KADGS
-483 IYADFGTFISDETLK
+483 VYADFGTFISDETLK

-505 NSAITSPDN
+505 NSVITSPNN
-514 RVERIELHWS
+514 RVGKIELHWS
-524 ENVYVYEGLDR
+524 ENVYEGLDR

-547 APTTIS
+547 APDTIS

-573 TEPVNISL
+573 KEPVNISL

-628 TENVQYY
+628 IENVQYY
-635 YEYSYENGKSGMLEI
+635 YEYSYENEKSGMLEI

-740 AERIGENINE
+740 AERIGENIKE

-781 FESELNTATLESEP
+781 FESELNTATLENEP
-795 VNLGYVFGGAMNAEV
+795 VNLGYVFGGTMNAEA
-810 ETAPVDESG
+810 ETAPVDEAG

-877 GLLDGT
+877 GLLDGA
-883 YTYYDNTGVLRDS
+883 YTYYDNTGILRDS
-896 LDVTGYTIT
+896 LDVTGYTIR
-905 ATNDSFS
+905 ASNDAFS
-912 TENEQVLGTARRQL
+912 TVIEQVTGVARRQL
-926 KPVEYVNLLN
+926 KAEEYVNLLN
-936 SMLYINLK
+936 TVLYENLSNVTFSDWWTGK
-944 AAVEEESITDW
+944 FLGIGSDQNSITFDNGFSAYSADGADW
-955 YPPKDRVLS
+955 GGDS
-964 THYKEWSNEGFYVKT
+964 SNPLKI
-979 PTGGG
+979 PSDG
-984 RNTSQSDSPGWI
+984 RGWI
-996 SMTGYKHYGTLT
+996 QLSDVKAFNSELNFY
-1008 FTTRTGNDGIDIRIW
+1008 TRTGGNWKDIRILPYDEGGAGFLD
-1023 TTDNSIWPYYVGNN
+1023 TDSIH
-1037 QLYYIGYMKNDAN
+1037 YIGYNNFEGETDN
-1050 AESRQGF
+1050 QGF
-1057 VDITGEGYLPA
+1057 VEITGVDNGFWPA
-1068 VVQLANINVKPV
+1068 VVQMVNINVQTV
-1080 LDDKEDRF
+1080 DTSGN
-1088 KDAYYNVT
+1088 AYYNVT
-1096 INNGATVKIDDNE
+1096 INNGATEKIDDSE